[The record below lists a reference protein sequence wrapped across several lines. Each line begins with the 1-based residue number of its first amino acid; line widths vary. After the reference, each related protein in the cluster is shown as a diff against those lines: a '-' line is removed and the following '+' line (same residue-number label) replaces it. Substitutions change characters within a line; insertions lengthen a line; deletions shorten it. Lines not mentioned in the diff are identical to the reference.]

1 MKIGEKFQKK
11 SLYKTCLFSKCMYN
25 LLYSVHRYASG
36 CKVIT
41 NKVYNRF
48 FNFINS
54 EDKLNNLNIIPPYIE
69 NPPPPPYYSPG
80 CLSPLDF
87 PRVQF
92 SRFSRMYIGF
102 KSTLHWNTDIFFT
115 AHPNIGFQGCK
126 TMRGGLTRPL
136 PPTTLGR
143 NQGKNVHIS
152 KIELIH

>member
-11 SLYKTCLFSKCMYN
+11 SLYKTSLFSECMYN

-126 TMRGGLTRPL
+126 TMRGGLTRPP